1 MKKEITFK
9 ASKKEQQLICFI
21 REEYRFGRLEVVI
34 HAGQPVRVIKASP
47 EEIPLDGK
55 FK

>member
-1 MKKEITFK
+1 MKEEITFK
-9 ASKKEQQLICFI
+9 VSRKEQQLIKFI
-21 REEYRFGRLEVVI
+21 RDEYRFGRLEVVI
-34 HAGQPVRVIKASP
+34 HAGQPVRIIKASP